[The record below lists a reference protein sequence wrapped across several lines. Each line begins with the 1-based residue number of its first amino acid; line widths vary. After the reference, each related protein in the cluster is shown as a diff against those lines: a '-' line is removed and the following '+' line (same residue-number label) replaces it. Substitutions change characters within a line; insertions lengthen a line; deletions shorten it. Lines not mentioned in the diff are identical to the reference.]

1 MEKSRATE
9 ASHVAL
15 IKLRALHTLSDDL
28 VEGLARTISQ
38 LNKLG
43 LACVVVV
50 DIRDDAQGVLKDQS
64 LSRRAVVTEADRLV
78 SAFEKRH
85 STKASRLDDLLSISE
100 ARQCASPTV
109 QVQGAVEVQYPH
121 LLIRTLQR
129 GVIPVIPAIAFY
141 EDTQRISEVSA
152 DEVMLAITRIFAGV
166 RQPGTAI
173 PPSIDASSAVASLP
187 NDATATF
194 VLDKIVLIDPSG
206 AVPSGKRP
214 NATNIFLNLEQEYS
228 GERKELLR
236 RTEDAST
243 GTASAEYQQHLQNLD
258 LLRST
263 LALLPPSASAL
274 LTTPERAAT
283 PSRLDNEPAS
293 LGVQTRRPKNP
304 LIFNLLTD
312 KPLISSSLPAA
323 RMNTP
328 RDGSAATVSAPG
340 YGATFAKRG
349 MPVTMIPDPW
359 VEPWVAPRST
369 EKHMSLE
376 DPRIDFPRLLTLIE
390 DSFNRPLDVAHYLDR
405 IKNRIAGIIVAGEY
419 EGGAILTWELPP
431 GVADDGSEETRQ
443 RMVPYLDKFA
453 VLKRSQGAGGV
464 ADIVF
469 SAMVRTC
476 FPDGVCW
483 RSRRDNPVNKW
494 YFERSVGTFKIP
506 DSNWTMFWT
515 NSDLQQDSQRW
526 RDCEAVCRT
535 VMPSWADN
543 KALQD

>member
-1 MEKSRATE
+1 MEKPRVTE
-9 ASHVAL
+9 TSHVAL

-50 DIRDDAQGVLKDQS
+50 DIRDDAQSVLKDQS
-64 LSRRAVVTEADRLV
+64 ISRRAVVTEADRLV

-85 STKASRLDDLLSISE
+85 STKASRLDDLLGISE

-109 QVQGAVEVQYPH
+109 QVRGAVEVQFPD

-129 GVIPVIPAIAFY
+129 GVIPVVPAIAFY
-141 EDTQRISEVSA
+141 EDTQRVTEVSA
-152 DEVMLAITRIFAGV
+152 NEVMLAITRIFAGIQRPPAV
-166 RQPGTAI
+166 TSPRIVTSSAI
-173 PPSIDASSAVASLP
+173 ASSSD
-187 NDATATF
+187 DAAADYI
-194 VLDKIVLIDPSG
+194 LDKIVLIDPSG
-206 AVPSGKRP
+206 AIPSGKRP
-214 NATNIFLNLEQEYS
+214 DETNIFLNLEQEYS
-228 GERKELLR
+228 GERRELLK
-236 RTEDAST
+236 RTNAGNT
-243 GTASAEYQQHLQNLD
+243 GTAESPQHLQNLD
-258 LLRST
+258 LLRDT

-283 PSRLDNEPAS
+283 PSRLDHETAS

-515 NSDLQQDSQRW
+515 NPDLQQDSQRW
-526 RDCEAVCRT
+526 RDYEAVCRT